1 MKTHHTIDEILEQ
14 RKKARKY
21 AESHIEKMY
30 CGCKN
35 GNGSHYSLIVA
46 CTSSSYNREIGGLT
60 VVSHYRCPKCGYT
73 MRTEHFD
80 GELVLRK
87 ITKE

>member
-1 MKTHHTIDEILEQ
+1 MKTYYTIDEILEQ
-14 RKKARKY
+14 RKRARKY
-21 AESHIEKMY
+21 AKSHIEKMH

-35 GNGSHYSLIVA
+35 GNGSHYSLIVDR
-46 CTSSSYNREIGGLT
+46 TSSSYNSEIGGLT

-80 GELVLRK
+80 CELVLREIIK
-87 ITKE
+87 